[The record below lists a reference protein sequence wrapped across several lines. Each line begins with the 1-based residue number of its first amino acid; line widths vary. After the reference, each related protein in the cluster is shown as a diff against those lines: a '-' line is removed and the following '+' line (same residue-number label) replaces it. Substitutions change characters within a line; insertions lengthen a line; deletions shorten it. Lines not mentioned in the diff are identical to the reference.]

1 MSDIRFIAGHT
12 SQNRAR
18 DGQYIGARSTR
29 DGALFVAP
37 WVQALVLEGKVFG
50 ANAGS
55 VTTGIAGHA
64 TIDADQPEMAI
75 RAASDTLVLMPLD
88 LGAYLETGATT
99 LGIHELMWAVSNID
113 VGAGTSTAG
122 TAFNLNMSASASASA
137 SVRVAYTGNGTDPLT
152 AGNFLELGRQS
163 GLIDADAATSG
174 LQLLPLRWS
183 ALSGPA
189 PIVARTGS
197 IVGYAGGL
205 ASAMAYLTAIWA
217 EFSQSDIE

>member
-1 MSDIRFIAGHT
+1 MSDIRLFAGHANPGYALDKT
-12 SQNRAR
+12 LV
-18 DGQYIGARSTR
+18 GARSTR
-29 DGALFVAP
+29 DGALFTAP

-64 TIDADQPEMAI
+64 TIDADQPEIAI
-75 RAASDTLVLMPLD
+75 RAAADTLVLMPLD
-88 LGAYLETGATT
+88 LGAYLESGATT

-122 TAFNLNMSASASASA
+122 TALNLNLSSSAATGA
-137 SVRVAYTGNGTDPLT
+137 SVRTAYTGNGTDPLT
-152 AGNFLELGRQS
+152 AGNFFEIVRQA
-163 GLIDADAATSG
+163 GLIDSDAATSG
-174 LQLLPLRWS
+174 LQLLSCRWN

-197 IVGYAGGL
+197 ILGYAGGST
-205 ASAMAYLTAIWA
+205 SAVAYMTAIWA
-217 EFSQSDIE
+217 EFSQNEIE